1 MTRIYKV
8 EVHCPICDWYA
19 GDWAPNQLGLIPVE
33 EALEEL
39 AAEHVKTV
47 HPLDFE
53 KKGQANG

>member
-19 GDWAPNQLGLIPVE
+19 GDWAPSQLGLIPIE

-39 AAEHVKTV
+39 VAEHIKTV
-47 HPLDFE
+47 HPPRF
-53 KKGQANG
+53 